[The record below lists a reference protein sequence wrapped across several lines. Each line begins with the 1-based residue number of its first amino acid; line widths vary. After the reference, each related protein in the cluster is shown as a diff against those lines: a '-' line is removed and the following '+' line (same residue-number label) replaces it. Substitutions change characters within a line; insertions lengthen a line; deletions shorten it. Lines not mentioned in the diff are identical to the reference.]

1 MDKNSI
7 FFFGVLF
14 IFTACSIE
22 QKSPQVNEDET
33 GDKPNV
39 ILMIGDGMGLTQ
51 VSTVY
56 YFGDQEPQFSRFSVT
71 GLQNSSSAKQKIT
84 DSAAGATAFSAGKR
98 TYNGAIGVDVDTI
111 PLPTIMEDLYDQ
123 GYQTGLIATSS
134 ITHATPA
141 SFYAH
146 VPFRKMEEDIAKQ
159 LFESDK
165 VDFFA
170 GGGLQFF
177 NNRRDSIN
185 YLDSL
190 IAKGFVIDTNEL
202 SQTEQLDASK
212 KYGYLLADDGMKRML
227 DGRGDFLPEAT
238 RLALNMFGKNEE
250 PFFLMVEGSQ
260 IDWGGHANDADYL
273 ISEALDF
280 NKAIKEALDFA
291 QKEGNTLVV
300 VTADHECGGLA
311 LSAAE
316 IKGFGGQSYAD
327 YDSIAPAFTSSGHS
341 CALIPVFA
349 DGPGAEAFTGVY
361 NNTEIYDKIVKALE

>member
-1 MDKNSI
+1 MSSCAKPNSSN
-7 FFFGVLF
+7 
-14 IFTACSIE
+14 TE
-22 QKSPQVNEDET
+22 QESDSKPSQ
-33 GDKPNV
+33 KPNV

-56 YFGDQEPQFSRFSVT
+56 YFGDQEPQFSRFAFT
-71 GLQNSSSAKQKIT
+71 GLHNSSSAKQKIT

-98 TYNGAIGVDVDTI
+98 TYNGAIGVDVDTLSVSSI
-111 PLPTIMEDLYDQ
+111 LEDLFDQ

-170 GGGLQFF
+170 GGGLRFF
-177 NNRRDSIN
+177 NSRRDSIN

-190 IAKGFVIDTNEL
+190 NDKGWVMDTASL
-202 SQTEQLDASK
+202 SPTGSLDASK
-212 KYGYLLADDGMKRML
+212 KYGYLLADNGMPRML

-238 RLALNMFGKNEE
+238 RLALNTFSKNEE

-327 YDSIAPAFTSSGHS
+327 YDSIAPAFTSGGHS

-349 DGPGAEAFTGVY
+349 DGPGAEVFTGVY
-361 NNTEIYDKIVKALE
+361 NNTEVYDKILKALE